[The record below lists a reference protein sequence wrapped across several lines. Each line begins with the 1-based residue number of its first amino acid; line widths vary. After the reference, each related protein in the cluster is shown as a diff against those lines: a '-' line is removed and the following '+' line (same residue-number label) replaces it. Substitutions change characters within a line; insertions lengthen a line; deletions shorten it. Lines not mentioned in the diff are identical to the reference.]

1 MNSKREL
8 EKFNSITNKKL
19 KIPNFS
25 RPMNS
30 TLSEETIQNVVLCE
44 NKLREIK
51 PKVMENFKTKNNL
64 DKNSITAL
72 TK

>member
-1 MNSKREL
+1 
-8 EKFNSITNKKL
+8 
-19 KIPNFS
+19 
-25 RPMNS
+25 MNS
-30 TLSEETIQNVVLCE
+30 TLSEETKLYVALCE

>member
-1 MNSKREL
+1 
-8 EKFNSITNKKL
+8 
-19 KIPNFS
+19 
-25 RPMNS
+25 MNS
-30 TLSEETIQNVVLCE
+30 TLSEETKQNVVLCE